1 MSEQRVDNLGAAG
14 STEDVDESRRHFLT
28 VATAATGAVGAVFA
42 AIPFIESWMP
52 SERARALGA
61 PVEIDVSKIELGQ
74 MITPTW
80 RKQPIYIVHRTAQMV
95 SELPQHDSR
104 LKDPASAESDQP
116 DYTKNVQRSVKSEY
130 LVLIGTCTHLGCLPK
145 QHFQPG
151 DPLVGA
157 DWPGGFFC
165 PCHGSKFDLAGRVFN
180 GSPASVNLRIPPHHY
195 SSDKMLVLGVD
206 PVATGGSAATE
217 GGA

>member
-1 MSEQRVDNLGAAG
+1 MSEQRVDIPEAAA
-14 STEDVDESRRHFLT
+14 SADAVDESRRHFLT
-28 VATAATGAVGAVFA
+28 VATVATGALGAAFA
-42 AIPFIESWMP
+42 SIPFIESWQP

-61 PVEIDVSKIELGQ
+61 PVEIDISKLEVGQ

-80 RKQPIYIVHRTAQMV
+80 RKQPIYIVHRSAQMV
-95 SELPQHDSR
+95 SELPQHEPR
-104 LKDPASAESDQP
+104 LKDPHSAESDQP
-116 DYTKNVQRSVKSEY
+116 AYAKNEQRSLKSDY

-151 DPLVGA
+151 DPLIGA

-195 SSDKMLVLGVD
+195 ASEKLLVLGVD
-206 PVATGGSAATE
+206 PLAP
-217 GGA
+217 GGAAAAEGAA